1 MKFNEKLIELRKQ
14 YGLSQEALGYELNV
28 TRQTISKWEL
38 GVSTPEMD
46 KLVEL
51 SKYFNISLDVLINES
66 INLNN
71 PSSNTTSSNQPINPE
86 FVGINSEYIPEDVK
100 TKTYVSEPKKR
111 TKAFYFAFMFLPFII
126 FVAIAIFMFTRF
138 DNFTT
143 SSVDAGN
150 VYNFNNGLL
159 HKQGIQDA
167 SSIQYL
173 IEEII
178 PTSRE
183 VSFIYNDVVAKSEE
197 QLLSLLQTFKNVDDV
212 YAENYM
218 VSFRYDNE
226 GYINEIT
233 IEDIANKVPTLN
245 NSINNTNKTDE
256 NNTSTSDSKEI
267 SYEIRVFNQAL
278 EIKKGTTSA
287 FFIKNMFDDII
298 DKPKEVKEIV
308 VVYNDIKADSK
319 KEWLDLQ
326 EHFSNIRPSTSDN
339 YVLSFEYADEGYINK
354 VIIKDK

>member
-14 YGLSQEALGYELNV
+14 RGLSQEALGYELNV

-66 INLNN
+66 INLSN
-71 PSSNTTSSNQPINPE
+71 PSSNTTSSSQTINPE
-86 FVGINSEYIPEDVK
+86 FVGISSEYIPEDVNNR
-100 TKTYVSEPKKR
+100 TYVSEPKKR
-111 TKAFYFAFMFLPFII
+111 TKAFYFAFMFLPLIV
-126 FVAIAIFMFTRF
+126 FVAISIFMFTQLNNNRLG
-138 DNFTT
+138 N
-143 SSVDAGN
+143 SSVDDGN

-159 HKQGIQDA
+159 PKQGIQDA
-167 SSIQYL
+167 SSIQSL

-178 PTSRE
+178 PASRK
-183 VSFIYNDVVAKSEE
+183 VSFIYNDVVAQSEE
-197 QLLSLLQTFKNVDDV
+197 QLLSLLQTFKSVDDV
-212 YAENYM
+212 YADNYM

-233 IEDIANKVPTLN
+233 IEDIANKLPTLN
-245 NSINNTNKTDE
+245 NSINNTNK
-256 NNTSTSDSKEI
+256 NNTFTSESKEI
-267 SYEIRVFNQAL
+267 SYEIRIFNQSL
-278 EIKKGTTSA
+278 EMIKGTTSA
-287 FFIKNMFDDII
+287 SFINWMFDDII
-298 DKPKEVKEIV
+298 DKPEEVKEIV
-308 VVYNDIKADSK
+308 VVYNDIKADSE
-319 KEWLDLQ
+319 KEWLNLQ

-339 YVLSFEYADEGYINK
+339 YVVSFEYADEGYINK